1 MITESDKTHTAL
13 HAPGANLD
21 YSFDWSAWLEEGETV
36 TDSQWSATSGITL
49 SRNQINDGSVTSTYA
64 GGGVLNQTY
73 ILTNTITTSSGRID
87 SRIIRLK
94 CVIR

>member
-1 MITESDKTHTAL
+1 MITEADKTHTAI
-13 HAPGANLD
+13 HSPGANLD
-21 YSFDWSAWLEEGETV
+21 YSLDWSNWLEDGETV
-36 TDSQWSATSGITL
+36 TDSQWTATSGITL
-49 SRNQINDGSVTSTYA
+49 SRNQVTSGSLTSTYA
-64 GGGVLNQTY
+64 GGGTLNGTY